1 MSEVNLKFKL
11 IRDSRSNYGT
21 NIYNLVNTYGTPF
34 TVREVLMFVIEQ
46 NNCGIIEVVNSYMS
60 ENLPRLVFSKTQFIK
75 TGRWYESNLGGYN
88 LTDICPSEVESVRA
102 NVIWSELTIDY
113 EICLKDPSV
122 LNPSNIVK
130 KVVMYDPR
138 AHKIHY
144 ICAKRNFGRQHK
156 ARV

>member
-1 MSEVNLKFKL
+1 MPEVNLKFKL
-11 IRDSRSNYGT
+11 IRYSLSNYGT

-34 TVREVLMFVIEQ
+34 TVRDVLMFVIEQ
-46 NNCGIIEVVNSYMS
+46 NSCGIIEVANPYMS

-75 TGRWYESNLGGYN
+75 ASKWYETNLGGYN

-102 NVIWSELTIDY
+102 SGRWQERAMDYTIR
-113 EICLKDPSV
+113 LKDQSV

-144 ICAKRNFGRQHK
+144 ICANRNFGC
-156 ARV
+156 

>member
-1 MSEVNLKFKL
+1 MNLKFKL

-34 TVREVLMFVIEQ
+34 TVRDVLTFVIEQ
-46 NNCGIIEVVNSYMS
+46 NNCGIIEVTNPYMS

-75 TGRWYESNLGGYN
+75 TGRWYESDLGGYN
-88 LTDICPSEVESVRA
+88 LDDICPSEVESVRA
-102 NVIWSELTIDY
+102 NGRWQERVMDYTIR
-113 EICLKDPSV
+113 LKDHSV

-144 ICAKRNFGRQHK
+144 ICANRNFGCQHK
-156 ARV
+156 ASV

>member
-1 MSEVNLKFKL
+1 MSEVNLNFKL

-46 NNCGIIEVVNSYMS
+46 NNCGIIEVVNPYMS

-75 TGRWYESNLGGYN
+75 TGRWYESDLGGYSLN
-88 LTDICPSEVESVRA
+88 DICPSEVESVRA
-102 NVIWSELTIDY
+102 NGRWSERAIDY
-113 EICLKDPSV
+113 EIRLKDPSV

-144 ICAKRNFGRQHK
+144 ICSNRNFGCQHK
-156 ARV
+156 ASV